1 LAGAK
6 GVASVNQRF
15 EMISELIAEVELI
28 AVVMVL
34 LLLVW
39 EKTPIPQ
46 GKGDLSRCGIKKLRK
61 QANA

>member
-1 LAGAK
+1 
-6 GVASVNQRF
+6 
-15 EMISELIAEVELI
+15 LIAEVELI